1 MNEEIT
7 LKILILG
14 DSQVGKTSLMLQYTE
29 GFFPEGSVSTI
40 GLDYKTKKIRINDV
54 DFSLQIIDTAG
65 QERFRSISKSI
76 MNSVDGIVFLY
87 DITDKKTFGNIK
99 NWIKLAE
106 ESSNND
112 FKKIIVGNKIDLE
125 KKREVGREALDK
137 LCQNKKT
144 IGEEISAKLGI
155 NIKEI
160 FEKLTNLI
168 IKDMTKSEIIKTF
181 KENNGS
187 KRLTKKKKMNMKKNA
202 VDI

>member
-1 MNEEIT
+1 
-7 LKILILG
+7 
-14 DSQVGKTSLMLQYTE
+14 
-29 GFFPEGSVSTI
+29 
-40 GLDYKTKKIRINDV
+40 
-54 DFSLQIIDTAG
+54 
-65 QERFRSISKSI
+65 
-76 MNSVDGIVFLY
+76 MNSVDGIIFLY

-125 KKREVGREALDK
+125 KKREVGRETLDK

-144 IGEEISAKLGI
+144 IGEEISAKLGV

-181 KENNGS
+181 KENIGS
-187 KRLTKKKKMNMKKNA
+187 KKLTKTKKKNVKKKCC
-202 VDI
+202 

>member
-1 MNEEIT
+1 MAEDEKETI
-7 LKILILG
+7 LKVIVLG
-14 DSQVGKTSLMLQYTE
+14 SSQVGKTSLMLQYTE

-112 FKKIIVGNKIDLE
+112 FKKIIVGNKIELE
-125 KKREVGREALDK
+125 KKKRSWK
-137 LCQNKKT
+137 
-144 IGEEISAKLGI
+144 
-155 NIKEI
+155 
-160 FEKLTNLI
+160 
-168 IKDMTKSEIIKTF
+168 
-181 KENNGS
+181 GS
-187 KRLTKKKKMNMKKNA
+187 FR
-202 VDI
+202 